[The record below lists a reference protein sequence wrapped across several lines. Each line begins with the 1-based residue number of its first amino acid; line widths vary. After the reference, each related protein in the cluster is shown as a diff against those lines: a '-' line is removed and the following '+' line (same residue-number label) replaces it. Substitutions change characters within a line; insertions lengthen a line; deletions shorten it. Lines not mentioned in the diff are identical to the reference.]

1 MFPVEGTLIYQSLHL
16 QSLQF
21 CIFSQRNKFQKFV
34 EPPCPWTLCV
44 RGKGKTLISVT
55 PSIFPKKNLITK
67 MMPIFLKIKVKFFY
81 PVYGSCVVV
90 SKMRL
95 IPLNQSYL
103 NILQKHK

>member
-1 MFPVEGTLIYQSLHL
+1 MFPVESTLIYQSLHL

-81 PVYGSCVVV
+81 PVYEVV
-90 SKMRL
+90 L
-95 IPLNQSYL
+95 L
-103 NILQKHK
+103 